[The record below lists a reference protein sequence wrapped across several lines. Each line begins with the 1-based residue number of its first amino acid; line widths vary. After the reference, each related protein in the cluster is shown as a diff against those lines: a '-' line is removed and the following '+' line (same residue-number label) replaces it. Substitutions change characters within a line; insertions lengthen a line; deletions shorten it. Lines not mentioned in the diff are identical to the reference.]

1 MEVWTAPRLPKGW
14 LLPDQASP
22 HSDPADP
29 TSVPPRHHK
38 THHEVVRRGLH
49 SQLTCP
55 RTLECQ
61 RQRRRHKRF
70 GNRLGNRRRSLMPRP
85 RFLSFSN
92 SFWQSQGQ
100 NLATPGGMEERRA
113 GCGCSLKR
121 SVRSLCGEQGSGRP
135 KPMAKSSLRTAW
147 VGSKLN
153 SRIYLHF
160 IHSI

>member
-1 MEVWTAPRLPKGW
+1 MKWHIEVWTAPWLHKGW

-22 HSDPADP
+22 HSDPVDP
-29 TSVPPRHHK
+29 TSVPPHHHK

-49 SQLTCP
+49 SQLTWP
-55 RTLECQ
+55 RTSWVPEAAEEPREVWKQ
-61 RQRRRHKRF
+61 ARQKISDVPSPF
-70 GNRLGNRRRSLMPRP
+70 PLLFQL
-85 RFLSFSN
+85 FLTIR
-92 SFWQSQGQ
+92 G
-100 NLATPGGMEERRA
+100 TKPGHPRRA

-121 SVRSLCGEQGSGRP
+121 SVRSLCGEQDSGRP
-135 KPMAKSSLRTAW
+135 KLMAKSSLCTAW